1 VVVKQIVPL
10 IGSDIPSLSGIVH
23 LPRLWEKAL
32 LKSVG
37 VLPAGYHSGSGP
49 FDELLAKQFGLD
61 LNAFV
66 AFLQTR
72 PTYLATEEWVR
83 EHGRGVNA
91 ANIAEWKRAVIER
104 LRNAEKAGESNREV
118 GTTGLTHTVILN
130 SLDDWKGVH
139 EYALAH
145 RGETIVPAISSQ
157 SVGPAGIKHLPRL
170 WLKALLKAV
179 GSLPA
184 GWRSGP
190 DGSPGMDPG
199 TYDDFSLAPEVGIA
213 YIEQHLPNYVQYEA
227 WFREHAKV
235 DIATIDAHNAR
246 VFRDKP
252 DERGAP
258 ERAELGITDS
268 SVRLNTVLND
278 LTDWKAV
285 HDQVVGL
292 AAATA

>member
-1 VVVKQIVPL
+1 MKQIVPL
-10 IGSDIPSLSGIVH
+10 IGSDIKSIAGIVH

-49 FDELLAKQFGLD
+49 FDELFAKHFGLEMGA
-61 LNAFV
+61 LV

-72 PTYLATEEWVR
+72 PTYLATEAWVK
-83 EHGRGVNA
+83 EHGRGFDEASIA
-91 ANIAEWKRAVIER
+91 AWNHSVVER
-104 LRNAEKAGESNREV
+104 LRNPEKAEESNREV
-118 GTTGLTHTVILN
+118 GTSGLTHTVILN

-139 EYALAH
+139 AYALAH

-157 SVGPAGIKHLPRL
+157 SVGPLGIRHLPRL

-190 DGSPGMDPG
+190 DGMPGMDPS
-199 TYDDFSLAPEVGIA
+199 TYEDFSLAPETGIA
-213 YIEQHLPNYVQYEA
+213 YIEEHLPDYVQYEA
-227 WFREHAKV
+227 WFRTHAKA
-235 DIATIDAHNAR
+235 DQATIDAHNAKI
-246 VFRDKP
+246 FRDKP

-258 ERAELGITDS
+258 ERVELGITDP

-278 LTDWKAV
+278 LVDWKAL
-285 HDQVVGL
+285 HEQVTSL